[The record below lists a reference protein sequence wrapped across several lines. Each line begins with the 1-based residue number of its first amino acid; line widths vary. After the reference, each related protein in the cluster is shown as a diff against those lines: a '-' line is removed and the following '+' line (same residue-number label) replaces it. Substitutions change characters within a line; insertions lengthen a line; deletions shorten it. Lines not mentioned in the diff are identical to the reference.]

1 MLEEEVAFF
10 NANRADWLQKQ
21 QNRVALIKEREL
33 IGMFDTEEQAI
44 MEGGARFGMKPF
56 LVKRVLPTD
65 SEFTAPALAL
75 GILGANSQFSNDRQ
89 GHGSDGK
96 PAIISPQASLTLLGP
111 RLQVTVGLA
120 NAFAEQVL

>member
-10 NANRADWLQKQ
+10 NENRAEWLAKQ
-21 QNRVALIKEREL
+21 QNRVALVKGREL

-44 MEGGARFGMKPF
+44 MEGARRFGMKPF

-75 GILGANSQFSNDRQ
+75 GILGANPQLSN
-89 GHGSDGK
+89 GGAGAGK
-96 PAIISPQASLTLLGP
+96 
-111 RLQVTVGLA
+111 
-120 NAFAEQVL
+120 